1 MSILI
6 NKRRY
11 RWQSVEEKCTLQS
24 STHNTIP
31 FINKECVVKGHVK
44 RGSIP
49 RALAALFTTAKRW
62 FTEGEMDT
70 HTRVHAMYVLCM
82 YVCIFY
88 IYKHIQ

>member
-62 FTEGEMDT
+62 KQLRWFTEGEMDT
-70 HTRVHAMYVLCM
+70 HTRVHAMYVLCSM
-82 YVCIFY
+82 YIL
-88 IYKHIQ
+88 HI